1 MKARSIF
8 VENSQQQRLTNTQGK
23 VSTQFTS
30 RELKSENLSKKKAIE
45 ESVKMEG
52 YEVNFRKRV
61 SRSEKQ
67 QPMTGYSEF
76 WIS

>member
-1 MKARSIF
+1 MKARGF
-8 VENSQQQRLTNTQGK
+8 YGGNSLQQVLANTQGK

-30 RELKSENLSKKKAIE
+30 RDKKTENLSRKKAVE

-61 SRSEKQ
+61 IRSEKQ